1 MTGIEPAYS
10 AWEVRLEGPA
20 PFLRGSAY
28 APQYLTLFAALDRLA
43 LFASAPTR
51 SALTF
56 VPPRTSP
63 QDDFVARG
71 TSHRW
76 CRPRRRPAS
85 PVRSRRASWRFLK
98 RSGEAFLVGIEV
110 GENAVGV
117 ADGC

>member
-28 APQYLTLFAALDRLA
+28 APRCLTLFAALDRLA
-43 LFASAPTR
+43 LFASAPTS

-63 QDDFVARG
+63 QDDFVARYKP
-71 TSHRW
+71 SLVQAKA
-76 CRPRRRPAS
+76 PAGE
-85 PVRSRRASWRFLK
+85 
-98 RSGEAFLVGIEV
+98 SGQKP
-110 GENAVGV
+110 
-117 ADGC
+117 